1 MEEQPSWKNHTFT
14 LLVFGG
20 IVVLCAIFFTL
31 GMLVGR
37 TQGQRIA
44 STTADV
50 TKAPKDPEKDDRP
63 ELTFYDSVNKKRPP
77 PVQALPEPKQE
88 AQPAPQP
95 AQPMVKAAPQAAKPV
110 DPPPAPKPAPVA
122 NVVNFQ
128 IEALSNSAA
137 ADKLVEKLKSQGFP
151 AFVLEPAPGDPT
163 PRYRVQVG
171 PAADSV
177 EADNLKQK
185 LKAAGYAFIPK
196 P

>member
-44 STTADV
+44 STTADA

-88 AQPAPQP
+88 AQSAPPPAQP
-95 AQPMVKAAPQAAKPV
+95 AQSTLKAT
-110 DPPPAPKPAPVA
+110 PPPAPKPVPVA

-128 IEALSNSAA
+128 VEALSSSAA
-137 ADKLVEKLKSQGFP
+137 ADKLVEKLKSQGFQ
-151 AFVLEPAPGDPT
+151 AFVLEPSPGDPS

-185 LKAAGYAFIPK
+185 LKAAGYTFIPK